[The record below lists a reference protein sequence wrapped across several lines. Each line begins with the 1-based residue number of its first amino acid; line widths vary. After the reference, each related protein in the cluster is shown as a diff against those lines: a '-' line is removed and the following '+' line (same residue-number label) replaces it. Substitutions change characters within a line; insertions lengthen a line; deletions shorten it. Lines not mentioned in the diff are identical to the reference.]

1 MNFFKRFL
9 GGGPERNRVFV
20 LGLEGVAWDFARW
33 LAAEGVMPNLA
44 AILPQGA
51 ALGLA
56 APQPAV
62 NSVAWATYATGV
74 NPGRHGVFG
83 FVDREPNP
91 FGIHL
96 PNSRDLKVPP
106 FWQAL
111 SRAGKQA
118 GIVNLPLTYPPQP
131 LNGFLVAD
139 SQSPE
144 LAKATYPVEL
154 APRLME
160 MDYRLSA
167 DPALLEHGASAFL
180 AELSQV
186 MANRFAAAFALLK
199 SQGWDFFHLHL
210 SSPDVANYFFWTEA
224 EGFADDFLAFYRK
237 LDQYLG
243 ELMVQLPR
251 GARLALL
258 SANGFSA
265 AKALIYLNR
274 WLEENGYLLFGR
286 GKKSLA
292 AMHQESRAYSLVPG
306 RIYLNLQ
313 GREERGSVPRG
324 KAYEDLREEL
334 IHRLGNLA
342 HPQTGEPLV
351 ERVWRREELYQGPH
365 LNLAADLLVEP
376 KSGFDLRANL
386 DGPGLLAAP
395 DMPGIHARQGG
406 FLHLAGIKTLHA
418 PGGAQLMDVAPTM
431 LKLLEVPAPP
441 EMEGRALL

>member
-1 MNFFKRFL
+1 
-9 GGGPERNRVFV
+9 
-20 LGLEGVAWDFARW
+20 
-33 LAAEGVMPNLA
+33 MPNLA

-210 SSPDVANYFFWTEA
+210 SSPDVAHYFFWR
-224 EGFADDFLAFYRK
+224 GR
-237 LDQYLG
+237 G
-243 ELMVQLPR
+243 VRRRLPGVLPQAGPIPGR
-251 GARLALL
+251 ANGPAAPAAPGWLL

-265 AKALIYLNR
+265 A
-274 WLEENGYLLFGR
+274 
-286 GKKSLA
+286 
-292 AMHQESRAYSLVPG
+292 
-306 RIYLNLQ
+306 
-313 GREERGSVPRG
+313 
-324 KAYEDLREEL
+324 
-334 IHRLGNLA
+334 
-342 HPQTGEPLV
+342 
-351 ERVWRREELYQGPH
+351 RR
-365 LNLAADLLVEP
+365 
-376 KSGFDLRANL
+376 
-386 DGPGLLAAP
+386 
-395 DMPGIHARQGG
+395 
-406 FLHLAGIKTLHA
+406 
-418 PGGAQLMDVAPTM
+418 
-431 LKLLEVPAPP
+431 
-441 EMEGRALL
+441 